1 MIQAMDFHVCGLTS
15 VLTEAYVSDAKV
27 ASEKVALC
35 SWTEASC
42 LMWHARR
49 SSCLSWC
56 LCFSVMCLS
65 VCLSVCN
72 CLLSLCDSSFK
83 VLTCVCL
90 KHEQILGIFHDRGGW
105 AATGQLGM

>member
-27 ASEKVALC
+27 ASEKVALY

-49 SSCLSWC
+49 SKLSFLVFMFFC
-56 LCFSVMCLS
+56 DVS
-65 VCLSVCN
+65 VCLFVR
-72 CLLSLCDSSFK
+72 L
-83 VLTCVCL
+83 
-90 KHEQILGIFHDRGGW
+90 
-105 AATGQLGM
+105 